1 VGTRIEK
8 TGIGWKE
15 KKEGAKCDEE
25 RETIENMWNGWSE
38 MGERERTERCEILGE
53 DGRKIIWMKE
63 IWKRRERIEKG
74 RGRDRKKGV
83 FFWNCDFNC
92 FLLSIRNH

>member
-25 RETIENMWNGWSE
+25 RETIENM
-38 MGERERTERCEILGE
+38 
-53 DGRKIIWMKE
+53 
-63 IWKRRERIEKG
+63 
-74 RGRDRKKGV
+74 
-83 FFWNCDFNC
+83 
-92 FLLSIRNH
+92 